1 MAEQVQALTCW
12 KENAD
17 GKIGFQHEYFT
28 EEQSGEGGEGS
39 YRGVQLTMR
48 LHTLQKA
55 FG

>member
-1 MAEQVQALTCW
+1 MGRVAFNMNISLR
-12 KENAD
+12 D
-17 GKIGFQHEYFT
+17 
-28 EEQSGEGGEGS
+28 GEGRGGRS

>member
-1 MAEQVQALTCW
+1 MGRVAFNMNISLR
-12 KENAD
+12 D
-17 GKIGFQHEYFT
+17 
-28 EEQSGEGGEGS
+28 GEGRGGGRS